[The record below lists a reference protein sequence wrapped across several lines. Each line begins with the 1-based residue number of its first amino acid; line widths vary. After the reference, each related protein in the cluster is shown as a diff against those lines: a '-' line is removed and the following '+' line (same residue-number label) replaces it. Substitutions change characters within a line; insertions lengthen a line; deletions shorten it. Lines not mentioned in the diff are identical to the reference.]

1 MLNPSSEDLCLYY
14 CTLLCNLCIDF
25 AGPGHL
31 SSAAVWTI
39 YREVMAR
46 LRGRQDTHGF
56 LQLQGG
62 LEGLQRR
69 APLGG
74 AGPGDVLEDDL
85 AAALVLVLHQLQPVG
100 ALLLAGLLEEGGKA
114 RHGLR

>member
-1 MLNPSSEDLCLYY
+1 M
-14 CTLLCNLCIDF
+14 T
-25 AGPGHL
+25 
-31 SSAAVWTI
+31 
-39 YREVMAR
+39 R
-46 LRGRQDTHGF
+46 LRGLQDTHGF

-114 RHGLR
+114 RHGLKVALC